1 MQTASVPV
9 RILVV
14 DDDPGDVLMIE
25 EALGD
30 SDVYKAIDVVSDGQE
45 AMEFLRR
52 EGRHASAARPDM
64 ILLDLNMPRMDGRQV
79 LSAVKG
85 DEDLRTI
92 PIVVLTTSNAD
103 TDILGSY
110 TLQANAYVAKPID
123 LDEFN
128 DAVRRIDQFFGRIA
142 VLPASRARHLTR
154 GRPNRPGR
162 PPRRP
167 TLAALRQGT
176 AAGDGVRAS
185 CRWPRS
191 DDE

>member
-1 MQTASVPV
+1 MHADTSVPV

-30 SDVYKAIDVVSDGQE
+30 SDVHKAIDVVSDGQE

-52 EGRHASAARPDM
+52 QGRHVEAARPDV

-85 DEDLRTI
+85 DDDLRTI
-92 PIVVLTTSNAD
+92 PVVVLTTSNAD
-103 TDILGSY
+103 TDIIGSY

-128 DAVRRIDQFFGRIA
+128 DAVRRIDQFFGRVA
-142 VLPASRARHLTR
+142 VLPRRH
-154 GRPNRPGR
+154 
-162 PPRRP
+162 
-167 TLAALRQGT
+167 
-176 AAGDGVRAS
+176 
-185 CRWPRS
+185 
-191 DDE
+191 

>member
-1 MQTASVPV
+1 MGPGSPSPV

-30 SDVYKAIDVVSDGQE
+30 SDVDKVIDVVNDGQE

-52 EGRHASAARPDM
+52 EGRHTEARRPDV

-79 LSAVKG
+79 LGAVKQ

-103 TDILGSY
+103 TDIVGSY
-110 TLQANAYVAKPID
+110 TLQANAYVTKPID
-123 LDEFN
+123 LDDFN
-128 DAVRRIDQFFGRIA
+128 DVVRRIDEFFGRVV
-142 VLPASRARHLTR
+142 VLPK
-154 GRPNRPGR
+154 
-162 PPRRP
+162 
-167 TLAALRQGT
+167 
-176 AAGDGVRAS
+176 
-185 CRWPRS
+185 RS
-191 DDE
+191 

>member
-1 MQTASVPV
+1 MGVAAPTPV

-25 EALGD
+25 EALDG
-30 SDVYKAIDVVSDGQE
+30 SDIDKVIDVVSDGEE

-52 EGRHASAARPDM
+52 EGRHTTAARPDM

-79 LSAVKG
+79 LSAVKT

-110 TLQANAYVAKPID
+110 TLQANAYVTKPID
-123 LDEFN
+123 LDDFN
-128 DAVRRIDQFFGRIA
+128 DVVRRIDEFFGRVV
-142 VLPASRARHLTR
+142 VLPK
-154 GRPNRPGR
+154 
-162 PPRRP
+162 
-167 TLAALRQGT
+167 
-176 AAGDGVRAS
+176 
-185 CRWPRS
+185 RS
-191 DDE
+191 